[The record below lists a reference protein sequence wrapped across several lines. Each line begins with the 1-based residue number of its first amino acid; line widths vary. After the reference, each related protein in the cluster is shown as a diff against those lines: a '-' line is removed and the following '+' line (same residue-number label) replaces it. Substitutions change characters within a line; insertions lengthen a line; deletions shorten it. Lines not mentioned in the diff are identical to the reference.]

1 MTRSDIVQILR
12 DNNAEFF
19 VKYVKGGILTVR
31 IAVEEESK

>member
-1 MTRSDIVQILR
+1 MTRSDIVKILR
-12 DNNAEFF
+12 EHDAEFF